1 MRSLSLADE
10 LLPGYPSASVPFVS
24 MVETFD
30 AHIGLVG
37 QFGLRATN
45 VSVVDTCFLFDRA
58 AERILGG
65 APARSLGMAGVG
77 STRWFAPMQVLHELR
92 NTLVTAATSRQVE
105 PAAVALVLEDE
116 LLPAVRFVALP
127 EDESRGDERV
137 LDVQRR
143 DIDDVDCARLSVF
156 LAPCQVLSRDRDLRR
171 PGLAPPDDAALRV
184 VIAAGVELNEGD
196 GLQVGGLVVMRASG
210 ACVSAGARGIA
221 VRLDVPMWSVAVV
234 AAALGACTAAW
245 IVASPER
252 RRRFGEVALHGLEI
266 VNDVVERRDG
276 ARKALQLASIEQRG
290 STLASHLARA
300 LALADR
306 PLLAWELY
314 EELTRAERERPPSVD
329 DIRAVLRQHSAFVP
343 SEQYGWQLGRRL
355 SLADAPAS

>member
-1 MRSLSLADE
+1 MLSSSLADE
-10 LLPGYPSASVPFVS
+10 LLSGYQGASVPFVS

-58 AERILGG
+58 AERITGV
-65 APARSLGMAGVG
+65 APARSVGVAGVG

-116 LLPAVRFVALP
+116 LLPSVRFVALP

-196 GLQVGGLVVMRASG
+196 GLKIGGLVVMRASG
-210 ACVSAGARGIA
+210 AGVSAGARGIA

-245 IVASPER
+245 IVSSPQR
-252 RRRFGEVALHGLEI
+252 RRRFGEIAEHGL
-266 VNDVVERRDG
+266 G
-276 ARKALQLASIEQRG
+276 M
-290 STLASHLARA
+290 
-300 LALADR
+300 
-306 PLLAWELY
+306 
-314 EELTRAERERPPSVD
+314 
-329 DIRAVLRQHSAFVP
+329 
-343 SEQYGWQLGRRL
+343 
-355 SLADAPAS
+355 